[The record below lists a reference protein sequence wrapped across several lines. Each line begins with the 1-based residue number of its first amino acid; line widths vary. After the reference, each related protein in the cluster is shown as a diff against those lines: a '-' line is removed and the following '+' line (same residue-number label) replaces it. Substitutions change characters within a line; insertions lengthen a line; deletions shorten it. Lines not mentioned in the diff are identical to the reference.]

1 VEVVV
6 AVTDTK
12 PLGSVG
18 GAVLL
23 AALALPGLCPTQA
36 HAENPPERA
45 TFEFKYLYYKD
56 KQPGQDRI
64 KVSAPA
70 VSFEAPLGSQWS
82 VAASAVNDSVSG
94 ASPRTYTYIPSGASM
109 HDNRTA
115 FDGSV
120 TYYRPL
126 SAYSFSLSR
135 SKEHDYISE
144 AGGVN
149 ARFASDDHNTTVN
162 VGMGLSSDTIT
173 SRYTP
178 SLHGRKHTNEYIIG
192 VTQAL
197 SRTDLVQA
205 NVGFSVG
212 RGDFS
217 DSYKGDSRPDRR
229 EQLTQLIR
237 WNHHFEGLGATMRS
251 SYRHYTDN
259 WDLRSHTFQI
269 DWVQPVNDQF
279 SLTPSVRYYT
289 QNAAWFYVDPVPG
302 TSTMPDEVG
311 DYFATDQRLAA
322 FGELS
327 LALRADYEFNKDWS
341 TNLRGEWLEQ
351 RGVWRA
357 GGKGSP
363 GLANFSAVSVQWGL
377 KRAF

>member
-1 VEVVV
+1 V

-23 AALALPGLCPTQA
+23 AALALPGLSPTQA
-36 HAENPPERA
+36 RAENPPERA

-56 KQPGQDRI
+56 KQPGQKRI
-64 KVSAPA
+64 SVRAPA
-70 VSFEAPLGSQWS
+70 VAIEAPLGSEWS
-82 VAASAVNDSVSG
+82 VAASAVNDAVSG
-94 ASPRTYTYIPSGASM
+94 ASPRLYTQIPSGASM
-109 HDNRTA
+109 KDNRTA

-135 SKEHDYISE
+135 SKEHDYVSE
-144 AGGVN
+144 AGGIN

-178 SLHGRKHTNEYIIG
+178 SLHGRKHSNEYILG

-197 SRTDLVQA
+197 SRTDLVQL
-205 NVGFSVG
+205 NVGFNVG
-212 RGDFS
+212 RGYFS
-217 DSYKGDSRPDRR
+217 DPYKTADTRPDRR
-229 EQLTQLIR
+229 EQLTQLLR
-237 WNHHFEGLGATMRS
+237 WNHHVESLGASMRS
-251 SYRHYTDN
+251 SYRHYSDS

-269 DWVQPVNDQF
+269 EWVQPLSDQC

-289 QNAAWFYVDPVPG
+289 QNAASFYVDPVQSDGALQMPEDTG
-302 TSTMPDEVG
+302 T
-311 DYFATDQRLAA
+311 YKATDQRLAA
-322 FGELS
+322 FGELT
-327 LALRADYEFNKDWS
+327 LGLRADFEFNKDWS
-341 TNLRGEWLEQ
+341 TNVRGEWFEQ
-351 RGVWRA
+351 RGSWRA
-357 GGKGSP
+357 GGGGSP
-363 GLANFSAVSVQWGL
+363 GLAPFQAVSVQWGL